1 MRLKTINVQRTFNAG
16 NYESVRLGG
25 EWEIGKDD
33 NLVESIKQA
42 DNAIREVWENMKAEK
57 HQPAKPAQPAQQE
70 DTRPLVTFGSN
81 MLKKI
86 VARIGSDKDKDGNV
100 LPPVD
105 METVEKAY
113 RLTDDARKVIE
124 TAIKINK

>member
-1 MRLKTINVQRTFNAG
+1 MKLKTINVQRTFNAG

-25 EWEIGKDD
+25 EWEIAKDD
-33 NLVESIKQA
+33 SLVESIKQA
-42 DNAIREVWENMKAEK
+42 EKALCEVWENMKAER
-57 HQPAKPAQPAQQE
+57 QKPAQPAPPAQQE
-70 DTRPLVTFGSN
+70 DNRPLVTFGSN
-81 MLKKI
+81 LLKKI
-86 VARIGSDKDKDGNV
+86 VARIGADKDKDGNT

-105 METVEKAY
+105 METVEKSY